1 MSRPLYPAIEQRFAG
16 ARGEQIG
23 DVVHADIPVDGA
35 WYRARLAMQPAASV
49 VVGLPCTDGFELTMR
64 WNDRWANDDGAPR
77 AASFDDSFLVE
88 TNDLALAGVWLDH
101 DVRSGLL
108 ASRYVSGQLAERDTA
123 LLLRDGRWTHQVCN
137 DEVSAVRAE
146 AEPSE
151 HRMGDMLAVSLL
163 LATRPAR
170 WARAFARVAA
180 ALGGRSAARIEVG
193 GKPALRV
200 RRRDVDVHVRVVRRL
215 GPADP
220 GRLRTVIGA
229 HRIASGGETLSL
241 ISEGLPRAAWP
252 PPADPSS
259 GTLYIDPRAA
269 ALLDA
274 ARPSSTIV
282 RPHDVEIAFDGAL
295 ADRDRIGAAIELAA
309 HWACDARA
317 MGPYR

>member
-1 MSRPLYPAIEQRFAG
+1 LYQAIEQRFAG
-16 ARGEQIG
+16 AHGEQIG

-49 VVGLPCTDGFELTMR
+49 VVGLPCTDGFELTLR
-64 WNDRWANDDGAPR
+64 WNDRWINGDGAPR

-88 TNDLALAGVWLDH
+88 TNDVALAGVWLDH
-101 DVRSGLL
+101 EVRSGLL
-108 ASRYVSGQLAERDTA
+108 ASRYVSSQLAERDTA
-123 LLLRDGRWTHQVCN
+123 LLLRDGRWTHLVYN

-151 HRMGDMLAVSLL
+151 HRMADMLAVSLL

-170 WARAFARVAA
+170 WAGAFARVAV

-200 RRRDVDVHVRVVRRL
+200 RRHDVDVQVRIVRRL

-295 ADRDRIGAAIELAA
+295 ADRDRLGAAIELAA

>member
-1 MSRPLYPAIEQRFAG
+1 MSRPLCQAIEQRFAG
-16 ARGEQIG
+16 ARSGQVAG
-23 DVVHADIPVDGA
+23 VVHVEIPVDGA

-49 VVGLPCTDGFELTMR
+49 VVGLPCTDGFELILR
-64 WNDRWANDDGAPR
+64 WNDRWINGDGAPR

-88 TNDLALAGVWLDH
+88 TNDVALAGVWLDH
-101 DVRSGLL
+101 EVRSGLL
-108 ASRYVSGQLAERDTA
+108 ASRYVPCQLAERNTA
-123 LLLRDGRWTHQVCN
+123 LLLRDGRWIHQVCN

-151 HRMGDMLAVSLL
+151 HRMADMLTASLL

-170 WARAFARVAA
+170 WAGAFARVAM

-193 GKPALRV
+193 GKPVLRV
-200 RRRDVDVHVRVVRRL
+200 RRRSVDVQVRVVRRL
-215 GPADP
+215 GPGDP

-229 HRIASGGETLSL
+229 HRVASGGETLSL

-252 PPADPSS
+252 PPADPST

-295 ADRDRIGAAIELAA
+295 ADRDRLGAAVELAA